1 MIYFIMFKYVKYDRH
16 SNFNFIQV
24 IKVTSHTLKH
34 GSNHKDDI
42 HNYEMEYTME
52 QSDITWC
59 IMPLS
64 VIKSN
69 HPLSLSFSLSYL

>member
-1 MIYFIMFKYVKYDRH
+1 MICFIMFKHVKYDSRH
-16 SNFNFIQV
+16 HFNFIQV

-52 QSDITWC
+52 QSDIT
-59 IMPLS
+59 
-64 VIKSN
+64 
-69 HPLSLSFSLSYL
+69 